1 MKRKRDALLQQ
12 IAENNKES
20 TVFFLTGRTDEQQVG
35 FGRGDTEVIMYAETG
50 TGFFVEPDKIVTT
63 VEVLAGAI
71 AVAAIPGKRFMK
83 VGVHN
88 VIELLCEGNHGQV
101 TEETGVNIEGVTA
114 FDAQNNLVLLKI
126 AETGVPLSLDNSDN
140 VEIGEKVY
148 TLGYHDDLRYKGI
161 ASRLQ
166 SRYKDDK
173 WWQIK
178 TEFSSGASGSPLLNN
193 ESEVVGVVAYGTGS
207 VSGGDATTVATAISS
222 NVLKELLVHSGEVMP
237 LDRFQKQTRIHAY
250 ALEAQASDKAELY
263 ENRSAIKNYNAALK
277 LNPDLVEIYSRQGI
291 VKTRTGDM
299 KGALR
304 DFDKMLRINPE
315 HIFAYNNRASA
326 KAHLEDVHGAL
337 DDIHQAIALDPEYV
351 LAYVNLGGINL
362 QIATIKTDAEDF
374 VEAARYFQ
382 ESIDAYIQALALD
395 RKNAV
400 ARRHLKDAKR
410 MLRLSK
416 ILCEIEE

>member
-1 MKRKRDALLQQ
+1 MRRKRDALSQQ
-12 IAENNKES
+12 IAKNNKES
-20 TVFFLTGRTDEQQVG
+20 TVFFITGRIDEQQVG
-35 FGRGDTEVIMYAETG
+35 FGRGDTDVLMYGETG
-50 TGFFVEPDKIVTT
+50 TGFFVEPDTIVTT
-63 VEVLAGAI
+63 VEVLAGAA

-83 VGVHN
+83 VGVHD

-126 AETGVPLSLDNSDN
+126 AETGVPLSLENSDN
-140 VEIGEKVY
+140 VGIGEKVY
-148 TLGYHDDLRYKGI
+148 MLGYHDDLRYKGI
-161 ASRLQ
+161 VSRLQ

-207 VSGGDATTVATAISS
+207 VSGGDTATVATAISS
-222 NVLKELLVHSGEVMP
+222 NVLKELLAHSGEVVP

-250 ALEAQASDKAELY
+250 ALEVQASDKAERY
-263 ENRSAIKNYNAALK
+263 DNRGAIKTYNDALK
-277 LNPDLVEIYSRQGI
+277 LNPDLVEIYSRRGI
-291 VKTRTGDM
+291 VKSHIGDM
-299 KGALR
+299 RGALR

-326 KAHLEDVHGAL
+326 KAHLEDPHGAL
-337 DDIHQAIALDPEYV
+337 DDIHKAIAFDPEYV
-351 LAYVNLGGINL
+351 LAYVNLGGLNL
-362 QIATIKTDAEDF
+362 QIATIKADAANF
-374 VEAARYFQ
+374 VEAARYCQ

-395 RKNAV
+395 RKNRI
-400 ARRHLKDAKR
+400 ARSHLKEAKR
-410 MLRLSK
+410 LLRLAK
-416 ILCEIEE
+416 TLREIGG